1 MPMGGGCGRKGT
13 MGSGNL
19 CYFFFWTPIE
29 KKNKSFLGSVGPAAE
44 LLSCPAD
51 VLSRA
56 GFVRVFVTPSASSA
70 SCSHQWMN
78 LSFHGVL
85 DG

>member
-1 MPMGGGCGRKGT
+1 MQFLFLDPYRKEKQII
-13 MGSGNL
+13 
-19 CYFFFWTPIE
+19 FF
-29 KKNKSFLGSVGPAAE
+29 GSVGPPAE

-56 GFVRVFVTPSASSA
+56 GFVRVFVTPSASST